1 MVKCQLSTTVN
12 CKIWLI
18 VDICKTVNYCGFRH
32 RADLRPCKWF
42 QKGTGSMDHQ
52 PGDGGDGNDDCGGDD
67 DDDEDYRLSDDDFGD
82 IQEGSISIKIY

>member
-1 MVKCQLSTTVN
+1 MMVKCQLSTTVS
-12 CKIWLI
+12 CKLRLI

-52 PGDGGDGNDDCGGDD
+52 PDYGHSGDD
-67 DDDEDYRLSDDDFGD
+67 DCCEDNYD
-82 IQEGSISIKIY
+82 